1 MKAKIFAILA
11 AVFYA
16 VNIPISKLLLEKSG
30 PTMLTAFLYLG
41 FPYL

>member
-30 PTMLTAFLYLG
+30 PTMLAAFLYLV
-41 FPYL
+41 FSYL